1 MCWCGNK
8 REVSKDLIPEQEEE
22 EEEEEEGVMDAG
34 S

>member
-8 REVSKDLIPEQEEE
+8 REVSKGLIPE
-22 EEEEEEGVMDAG
+22 EEEEEEGVTDAG

>member
-8 REVSKDLIPEQEEE
+8 REVSKGLILEEE
-22 EEEEEEGVMDAG
+22 EEEEEEGVMDAA